1 MEHKEVKM
9 TMIEEIVEQFSS
21 RAIRTFD
28 IDIHGYRQAVEGLKH
43 AEDNAEVVGYDRVGY
58 WKAQVASWAQYFHD
72 DVRQLALD
80 MMLKLVET
88 LEDASL

>member
-21 RAIRTFD
+21 RAMRSLD
-28 IDIHGYRQAVEGLKH
+28 IDIDGYRQAIEGLKY
-43 AEDNAEVVGYDRVGY
+43 AEDNAKVVGYDRVGY

-72 DVRQLALD
+72 DVHQLVID